1 MTVKQI
7 RSVDGTGTLSYLVLD
22 AETRSG
28 VLIDPNIEDT
38 QVIASV
44 CKDAG
49 AHVTRIIDT
58 HTHAD
63 HISGAGELK
72 KMFEASIVMHENT
85 KNKWKI
91 IDQGDKFGIG
101 DILRANAAI
110 PIDRYVRD
118 GDTLQVGSL
127 SFNLLFTPGH
137 TDNHVSISVGDALFT
152 GDLLLIGQAGRSD
165 LPGGDPGQQYDSL
178 FKKILPLPDHV
189 KMYPG
194 HDYDGHEFSYLGDEK
209 RNNPFLQPR
218 SKEEYLTFVSE
229 FFPPL
234 AEASATG
241 GKMTLQCG
249 TQRVVQPSEG
259 IKNIS
264 VDQLAARLQRSG
276 SLVLL
281 DVREP
286 FELMMS
292 GAIEGVVNIP
302 VGQLSR
308 RFRELPEDKTVEV
321 ICLCQSGSRSVEA
334 AHFLRTQGYTNV
346 SNLDSGTSGWIRKGF
361 KVVRPGVHA

>member
-7 RSVDGTGTLSYLVLD
+7 RSTDGTGTLSYLVLD
-22 AETRSG
+22 AETQSG
-28 VLIDPNIEDT
+28 AIIDPNIEDT

-44 CKDAG
+44 CRDAG
-49 AHVTRIIDT
+49 ARITHIIDT

-63 HISGAGELK
+63 HTSGAGELK
-72 KMFEASIVMHENT
+72 KMYGASIVMHENT

-91 IDQGDKFGIG
+91 VDQGDKFGIG

-110 PIDRYVRD
+110 PIDLYVRD
-118 GDTLQVGSL
+118 GDTLHIGSL
-127 SFNLLFTPGH
+127 SCTLLFTPGH
-137 TDNHVSISVGDALFT
+137 TDNHVSINVGDALFT

-178 FKKILPLPDHV
+178 FTKILPLSDKV

-194 HDYDGHEFSYLGDEK
+194 HDYDNNEFSYLGDEK
-209 RNNPFLQPR
+209 RTNPFLQPR
-218 SKEEYLTFVSE
+218 TKEEYISFVAE

-249 TQRVVQPSEG
+249 TQRVVQPAEG
-259 IKNIS
+259 IRNIS
-264 VDQLAARLQRSG
+264 AEQLAARLQSG
-276 SLVLL
+276 GSPVLL

-302 VGQLSR
+302 MGQLAR
-308 RFRELPEDKTVEV
+308 RFGELPTDKTAEV

-334 AHFLRTQGYTNV
+334 AHFLKTQGYTNV

-361 KVVRPGVHA
+361 KVVRAGVHA